1 MYSFPWRSSWSCGVR
16 QSKLTGNSDF
26 CPRMENNTPKTKRQ
40 LRRERLRHQ
49 YRLVVMNND
58 TFEEVGSY
66 QLTLL
71 NLYVWGSVLLL
82 CLVLLVGSLI
92 VFTPLRRYIPGYGDV
107 SVQPKLVQ
115 LNRELDS
122 LQARL
127 AYHEGYTDN
136 FRKILVG
143 DVEGFAESDED
154 EGGAVDSLLESPSRI
169 AEDEA
174 LRREIEQE
182 ELRLRN
188 RANTSG
194 DPGITGVPLDQMPF
208 LSPLNGET
216 SASFDPRNQHFGIDV
231 IAPKNKEIKAALDGF
246 VIQSDWTRETGKTL
260 GIQHPNNVITFYK
273 HNSVLLKN
281 VGDRV
286 QAGEAVAIIGNTGE
300 QTDGPHLHFEL
311 WYEGQPVD
319 PAAYIR
325 FD

>member
-1 MYSFPWRSSWSCGVR
+1 
-16 QSKLTGNSDF
+16 
-26 CPRMENNTPKTKRQ
+26 MENNNPKSKRQ
-40 LRRERLRHQ
+40 LRRERLRHR

-82 CLVLLVGSLI
+82 CLVLLVGSVI

-122 LQARL
+122 LQQRI
-127 AYHEGYTDN
+127 AYHEQYADN

-143 DVEGFAESDED
+143 DVEGFAAADE
-154 EGGAVDSLLESPSRI
+154 ENAGSIDSLLESPARI

-182 ELRLRN
+182 ELRRRS
-188 RANTSG
+188 RANAGG
-194 DPGITGVPLDQMPF
+194 DAGLSGVPLDQMPF

-216 SASFDPRNQHFGIDV
+216 SASFDPRIQHYGIDI

-246 VIQSDWTRETGKTL
+246 VIQSDWTRETGKTI

-273 HNSVLLKN
+273 HNSVLLKKT
-281 VGDRV
+281 GERV

-319 PAAYIR
+319 PATYIR
-325 FD
+325 FE

>member
-1 MYSFPWRSSWSCGVR
+1 MDNSS
-16 QSKLTGNSDF
+16 
-26 CPRMENNTPKTKRQ
+26 PKSKRQ

-71 NLYVWGSVLLL
+71 NLYVWTSVLLL
-82 CLVLLVGSLI
+82 ALVLLVGSLI

-107 SVQPKLVQ
+107 SLQPKITQ
-115 LNRELDS
+115 LNREMDS
-122 LQARL
+122 LQAQL
-127 AYHEGYTDN
+127 TYQEAYANN

-143 DVEGFAESDED
+143 DLEGFGEEETAGTEL
-154 EGGAVDSLLESPSRI
+154 VDSLIESPPRI

-174 LRREIEQE
+174 LRLELEQE
-182 ELRLRN
+182 ELRQRN
-188 RANTSG
+188 RANASG
-194 DPGITGVPLDQMPF
+194 DFGNNGVPLDQMPF

-216 SASFDPRNQHFGIDV
+216 SASFDPRAQHFGIDI
-231 IAPKNKEIKAALDGF
+231 IAPQNREIKAALDGF
-246 VIQSDWTRETGKTL
+246 VIQSDWTRETGKTI

-273 HNSVLLKN
+273 HNSVLLKKI
-281 VGDRV
+281 GERV
-286 QAGEAVAIIGNTGE
+286 KAGEAVAIIGNTGE

-319 PAAYIR
+319 PATYIR
-325 FD
+325 FE